1 MAETRYDDK
10 TREYLDN
17 TGAPTA
23 EASTRVKKIP
33 SKDLPPTTAGIP
45 NLLVREMPFLKNTNT
60 NGFVLASNRLKD
72 EMSNRALQPNIFVSP
87 NQHDHTIA
95 HETEH
100 LLARQNAG
108 FATEPRDRFVEM
120 LGDKPSS
127 RMARRD
133 NFLKGLADSL
143 PHLEEKYGIKNG
155 YMNKDFIK
163 QQGDVGLYE
172 IFATLAGAE
181 SKLGV
186 DLTKDP
192 ELRKTMFSDKRVREA
207 YNAVTGL
214 RQTRLDPR
222 DLPPY
227 TVQPE
232 TNNEPGIIDKAK
244 KLMGFAEGGYIEHAG
259 NKKLI

>member
-1 MAETRYDDK
+1 MAEVRYDDK
-10 TREYLDN
+10 TREYLDD

-23 EASTRVKKIP
+23 EASTRLLKVP
-33 SKDLPPTTAGIP
+33 SKNLPPTTAGIP
-45 NLLVREMPFLKNTNT
+45 NLLLREMPYLARTNT
-60 NGFVLASNRLKD
+60 NGFVLASNRIKD
-72 EMSNRALQPNIFVSP
+72 EMSNRALQPNMFLNP
-87 NQHDHTIA
+87 DRHEHTIG

-100 LLARQNAG
+100 LLARQNTG
-108 FATEPRDRFVEM
+108 FATEPRDKFVEL
-120 LGDKPSS
+120 LGDKPYT
-127 RMARRD
+127 RILRRD
-133 NFLKGLADSL
+133 NFLKDLSASL
-143 PHLEEKYGIKNG
+143 PYLEEKYGIKNG
-155 YMNKDFIK
+155 YMDKDFIK
-163 QQGDVGLYE
+163 KQGDVGLYE

-181 SKLGV
+181 SQLGV

-192 ELRKTMFSDKRVREA
+192 ELRKTMFKDKSVREA

-232 TNNEPGIIDKAK
+232 NEPGIIDKAK
-244 KLMGFAEGGYIEHAG
+244 KLMGLASGGYIENAG